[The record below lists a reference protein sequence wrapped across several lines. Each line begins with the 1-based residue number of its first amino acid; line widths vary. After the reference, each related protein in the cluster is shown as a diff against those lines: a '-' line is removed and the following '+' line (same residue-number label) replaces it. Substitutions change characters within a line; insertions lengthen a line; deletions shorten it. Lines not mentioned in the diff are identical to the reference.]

1 MKKIYVI
8 IVSPELN
15 NNELFRERIKMIGS
29 NYIFWDNHWLVS
41 STESAKE
48 IYKKLSADDFNL
60 VSIFVSELNISNYF
74 GRMNTTLWDWIKRFT
89 SK

>member
-1 MKKIYVI
+1 MKKIYII

-15 NNELFRERIKMIGS
+15 NELIRERIKMIGP

-41 STESAKE
+41 SAESAKE
-48 IYKKLSADDFNL
+48 IYQKLSSEEFSLA
-60 VSIFVSELNISNYF
+60 SIFVSELKTENYF
-74 GRMNTTLWDWIKRFT
+74 GRMNTTLWDWMKKAT

>member
-1 MKKIYVI
+1 MKKIYII

-29 NYIFWDNHWLVS
+29 NYIFWDNHWLVT